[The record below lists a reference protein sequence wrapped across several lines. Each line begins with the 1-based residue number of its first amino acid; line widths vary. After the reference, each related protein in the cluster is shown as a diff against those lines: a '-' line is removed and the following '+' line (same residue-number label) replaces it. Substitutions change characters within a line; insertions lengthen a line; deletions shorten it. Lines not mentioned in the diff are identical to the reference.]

1 MCDVNDNKSRCAKGC
16 LPGFGKPPVQ
26 DHPEKIKKA
35 QTPEKRAKPV
45 AQPNGKSV
53 KKVVASGTSKRAEVR
68 SASKKSTVKAA
79 AKVLVKAPSITK
91 NKVQDQPK
99 VSKKTD
105 AEIELRHLMKRAA
118 ATRFQKRGVL
128 GSTDLTSIGPVLLE
142 HAKRNGKRE
151 PRPKKVFADAKG
163 IGMNHDVKQK
173 NKRKLLIPLL

>member
-26 DHPEKIKKA
+26 DHPGKIKKA

-53 KKVVASGTSKRAEVR
+53 KKVVASGTSKKAEVR

-91 NKVQDQPK
+91 KVQDQPK
-99 VSKKTD
+99 VSKI

>member
-26 DHPEKIKKA
+26 DHPGKIKKA
-35 QTPEKRAKPV
+35 QTPEKRATPV

-53 KKVVASGTSKRAEVR
+53 KKVVASGTSKKAEVR

-91 NKVQDQPK
+91 KVQDQPK

-105 AEIELRHLMKRAA
+105 AEIELSHLMKRAA

-151 PRPKKVFADAKG
+151 PRPKKVFADAKR
-163 IGMNHDVKQK
+163 IGMNHDVKPK
-173 NKRKLLIPLL
+173 NKRKLLIPLI

>member
-16 LPGFGKPPVQ
+16 LPEFGKPPVQ
-26 DHPEKIKKA
+26 DHPGKIKKA

-53 KKVVASGTSKRAEVR
+53 KKVVASGTSKKAEVR
-68 SASKKSTVKAA
+68 SASKKSAVKAP
-79 AKVLVKAPSITK
+79 AKVLVKA
-91 NKVQDQPK
+91 
-99 VSKKTD
+99 D

-118 ATRFQKRGVL
+118 AMRFQKRGVL

-163 IGMNHDVKQK
+163 IGMNHDVKPK
-173 NKRKLLIPLL
+173 NKRKFLIPLI

>member
-26 DHPEKIKKA
+26 DHPGKIKKA
-35 QTPEKRAKPV
+35 QTPEKL

-53 KKVVASGTSKRAEVR
+53 KVVASGTSKKAEVR
-68 SASKKSTVKAA
+68 SASKKSAVKAP
-79 AKVLVKAPSITK
+79 AKVLVKA
-91 NKVQDQPK
+91 
-99 VSKKTD
+99 D

-118 ATRFQKRGVL
+118 ATSFQKRGVL

-163 IGMNHDVKQK
+163 IGMNHDVKPK
-173 NKRKLLIPLL
+173 NKRKLLIPLI